1 MSDAA
6 MSDGLDADLA
16 VTLGH
21 FSLDVRLTVGR
32 NETLALLG
40 PNGAGKTTT
49 LDLIAGLR
57 TPDRARI
64 TLGRTVLCD
73 THAGIDLAPEARRV
87 GLVFQDYALFPHRT
101 VRGNVAYGPAARHLS
116 APRRAAVTAD
126 CLERLGLF
134 PLADRPVA
142 ELSGGQRQRVALAR
156 ALAADAAVLLL
167 DEPFASLDATHRA
180 QVRFE
185 LRTFLHESGLPAIVV
200 THDLGDAVAVA
211 DRLVMIEGGR
221 VVQSG
226 KPAEI
231 LEAPRTRFIADLVAT
246 LDARSRSRD
255 S

>member
-1 MSDAA
+1 MTN
-6 MSDGLDADLA
+6 GLVADLA
-16 VTLGH
+16 LSMDH
-21 FSLDVRLTVGR
+21 FSLDARLTVSR

-40 PNGAGKTTT
+40 PNGAGKTTA

-57 TPDRARI
+57 SPDRGRI
-64 TLGRTVLCD
+64 ELDGTVLCD
-73 THAGIDLAPEARRV
+73 TSSGIDLPPEARRV

-101 VRGNVAYGPAARHLS
+101 VRGNVAYGPVARNLPQS
-116 APRRAAVTAD
+116 RRAAVTVD
-126 CLERLGLF
+126 CLERLGLT
-134 PLADRPVA
+134 PLADRPVT

-156 ALAADAAVLLL
+156 ALAADARVLLL

-211 DRLVMIEGGR
+211 DRLVILEAGR
-221 VVQSG
+221 IVQSG
-226 KPAEI
+226 TPAEI
-231 LEAPRTRFIADLVAT
+231 VEAPTTPFIADLVASM
-246 LDARSRSRD
+246 DARSRSRD